1 MKPPF
6 TYARTDDD
14 DAGGD
19 LFTSFSRFL
28 RSPTIT
34 PEATVRIIFLIKV
47 LFLPHIAKT
56 TLLTTG
62 SKSEILLI

>member
-56 TLLTTG
+56 T
-62 SKSEILLI
+62 